1 MESILDVITQLIEQ
15 NTAAE
20 WIAFL
25 ISFGVLLAVL
35 SLVRRVVV
43 SYFTRLADKTTTSVD
58 DVLAQTLGKTR
69 FLFLL
74 IVAFWF
80 AARSLTLPVPAA
92 KFLNAVLLLAVFFQI
107 GLWANN
113 VLRYIV
119 DHFVR
124 LEIEDETSRVA
135 TTTALTFLGRL
146 ALWSLI
152 LLLTL
157 ENLGV
162 DVTSLVTGLGIGGV
176 AIALA
181 AQNILGDLF
190 ASLSILFD
198 KPFVVGD
205 FIVIDTFMGTVEHI
219 GLKTT
224 RVRSVS
230 GEQLIF
236 SNNDL
241 LRSRIKNFK
250 RMQERRIL
258 FTIGVTYDTPLEKLK
273 LIPEIIKEAIDR
285 EEEARFDRCHFKA
298 YGDFALLFETVYWTL
313 KPDYIVYME
322 IQQRINLFL
331 YERFQQEGIEFA
343 FPTQTIHLVTASSGS
358 PAAN

>member
-1 MESILDVITQLIEQ
+1 MESIIDLVKELIEQ

-20 WIAFL
+20 WIAFVVSFSIL
-25 ISFGVLLAVL
+25 IAVL
-35 SLVRRVVV
+35 TLLRRFVVR
-43 SYFTRLADKTTTSVD
+43 YFARLAAKTTTSVD

-74 IVAFWF
+74 VIALWF
-80 AARSLTLPVPAA
+80 AARSLSLPVPAV
-92 KFLNAVLLLAVFFQI
+92 KLLNAVLLLAVFFQAGI
-107 GLWANN
+107 WANH
-113 VLRYIV
+113 VLRYV
-119 DHFVR
+119 VEHFVR

-146 ALWSLI
+146 ALWSII
-152 LLLTL
+152 LLLAL

-162 DVTSLVTGLGIGGV
+162 DVTSLITGLGIGGI

-181 AQNILGDLF
+181 AQNVLGDLF

-241 LRSRIKNFK
+241 LRSRIKNYK

-273 LIPEIIKEAIDR
+273 LIPEIIKEAVDR

-313 KPDYIVYME
+313 RPDYVVYMD

-331 YERFQQEGIEFA
+331 YERFEQEGIEFA
-343 FPTQTIHLVTASSGS
+343 FPTQTIHLVTASPNAPS
-358 PAAN
+358 AN